1 MNLKQTSILIALAIV
16 WGASFLFIRVL
27 VDAGIGPLG
36 VSAARTGLGF
46 ACIAPVAWRLRK
58 QLPADRRTIGALAI
72 LGFVN
77 FALPWTLY
85 AVAAPHAPT
94 GAASIANSSTPLWSA
109 IFATLLLKAD
119 RLGGMRILGLAVGF
133 SGVLFLMGEGV
144 ANTRSSGAIAIVVM
158 VCATLCYGLSA
169 VSIRRFVS
177 HVPAVG
183 LAAAQIGFATL
194 YLWPLALVQGA
205 FAGAEMGA
213 PEWGSL
219 LALGCVGSGLAVVA
233 YMWLIGEVG
242 PVRASVV
249 TYLMPPLG
257 VFLGWLVLDE
267 TVGWNLAGGLALVIT
282 GVALVQGVPVRRLML
297 RAGMWPVAATAPTG
311 D

>member
-1 MNLKQTSILIALAIV
+1 M

-27 VDAGIGPLG
+27 VDAGIGPVGL
-36 VSAARTGLGF
+36 SAARTGLGF
-46 ACIAPVAWRLRK
+46 VCIAPVAWRMRK
-58 QLPADRRTIGALAI
+58 QFPADRRTILALAI

-119 RLGGMRILGLAVGF
+119 RLGGTRVLGLAIGF
-133 SGVLFLMGEGV
+133 SGVLLLMGKDM
-144 ANTRSSGAIAIVVM
+144 ANTRSSGALAILVM
-158 VCATLCYGLSA
+158 LAATLCYGLSA
-169 VSIRRFVS
+169 VSIRRFVR

-183 LAAAQIGFATL
+183 LAAGQIGFATL
-194 YLWPLALVQGA
+194 ILWPVALAQGA
-205 FAGAEMGA
+205 FANAEMGV

-219 LALGCVGSGLAVVA
+219 FALGFVGSGLAVVA

-242 PVRASVV
+242 PVKASVV

-257 VFLGWLVLDE
+257 VFLGWIVLDE
-267 TVGWNLAGGLALVIT
+267 RVGWNLAGGLALVIA

-297 RAGMWPVAATAPTG
+297 RAGIWPMAAPAATG